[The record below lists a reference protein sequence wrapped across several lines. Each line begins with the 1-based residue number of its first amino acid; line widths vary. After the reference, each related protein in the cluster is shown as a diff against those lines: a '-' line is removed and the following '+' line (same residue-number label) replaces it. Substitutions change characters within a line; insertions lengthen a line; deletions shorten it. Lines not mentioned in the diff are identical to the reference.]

1 MTEKNSLIG
10 TNGTDPNT
18 LIGEGGKDDYGNY
31 LSAVKYTS
39 DGVYS
44 FNQASNSWFN
54 FITFTSTR
62 FILKRGI
69 RFFIGEQSLDD
80 FIINQVNNFLGG
92 KSFEDFLIKHIKNML
107 SRFFEIE
114 SDGTLRIK
122 GNLVVE
128 GNCDTKGIITAC
140 GGFVDSNEQDNE
152 NEDPPINVIKT
163 QDESDYINKSPP

>member
-1 MTEKNSLIG
+1 MTEKKSLIG
-10 TNGTDPNT
+10 ANGTDPNT

-69 RFFIGEQSLDD
+69 RFFIGDQSLDD

-92 KSFEDFLIKHIKNML
+92 KSFEDFLIKHIKNIL
-107 SRFFEIE
+107 SRFFELE

-122 GNLVVE
+122 GNLTVE
-128 GNCDTKGIITAC
+128 GNCEAKGIITAC
-140 GGFVDSNEQDNE
+140 GGFVDSNEQE
-152 NEDPPINVIKT
+152 NEDPLINVINT
-163 QDESDYINKSPP
+163 QDESNDTKPPP

>member
-1 MTEKNSLIG
+1 MEYIH
-10 TNGTDPNT
+10 
-18 LIGEGGKDDYGNY
+18 
-31 LSAVKYTS
+31 
-39 DGVYS
+39 

-80 FIINQVNNFLGG
+80 FIVNQVNNFLGG
-92 KSFEDFLIKHIKNML
+92 KSFEDFLIKHIKNIL
-107 SRFFEIE
+107 SRFFELE

-140 GGFVDSNEQDNE
+140 GGFVDSNEQE
-152 NEDPPINVIKT
+152 NEEPPINVINT
-163 QDESDYINKSPP
+163 QPEPV

>member
-18 LIGEGGKDDYGNY
+18 LVGEGGKDDYGNY

-80 FIINQVNNFLGG
+80 FTMNQVNNFLGG
-92 KSFEDFLIKHIKNML
+92 KSFEDFLIKPIKTLL
-107 SRFFEIE
+107 SRCFE
-114 SDGTLRIK
+114 L
-122 GNLVVE
+122 
-128 GNCDTKGIITAC
+128 
-140 GGFVDSNEQDNE
+140 
-152 NEDPPINVIKT
+152 
-163 QDESDYINKSPP
+163 